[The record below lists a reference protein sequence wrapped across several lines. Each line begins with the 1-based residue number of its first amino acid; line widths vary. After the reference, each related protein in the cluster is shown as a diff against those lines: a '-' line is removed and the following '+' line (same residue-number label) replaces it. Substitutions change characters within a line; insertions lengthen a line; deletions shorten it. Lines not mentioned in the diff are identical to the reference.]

1 MLNIRYYK
9 KVLENKEGELIRL
22 QYLFYLDGG
31 EWKGDP
37 QAGINLGRDGVKPEC
52 NRKLA
57 EIASHNYEAPAFL
70 TYDEGDVYLQRVLA
84 DIKRWQLS
92 RSETVRRSRHTTDTR
107 RPTKG
112 QSPMSD

>member
-9 KVLENKEGELIRL
+9 KILANDDGDLLRL
-22 QYLFYLDGG
+22 QYLFYVQDG

-70 TYDEGDVYLQRVLA
+70 TYDEGNEYLQRVLA
-84 DIKRWQLS
+84 DIRTWQLS
-92 RSETVRRSRHTTDTR
+92 RSEAVRRGRRTTDTR
-107 RPTKG
+107 RA
-112 QSPMSD
+112 SEN